1 MSRYHNGAL
10 WIQAPRDLSA
20 RNDQSEHHHLIKL
33 SKKPERV
40 VYEYLDGES
49 EVCASV
55 GVNVE
60 NVADP

>member
-1 MSRYHNGAL
+1 
-10 WIQAPRDLSA
+10 
-20 RNDQSEHHHLIKL
+20 
-33 SKKPERV
+33 V